1 MQTNYNEVIVL
12 QQGGDVLMK
21 KKCEKSKHTHK
32 GQRNVTENEETKKEN
47 GSSSDN
53 LELFCTASA

>member
-1 MQTNYNEVIVL
+1 MQTNYNEVVVL

-21 KKCEKSKHTHK
+21 KIKHTHK
-32 GQRNVTENEETKKEN
+32 GHRDVRDNEETKKEN
-47 GSSSDN
+47 GSLSDN